1 MKFNVLYSFAI
12 LSIYCQASLAMPL
25 ERRATPTFKV
35 LASDAPKE
43 GETPARG
50 KDNLCTAAQIKAI
63 KDAFAETVILAQ
75 AASTKLGVTRAET
88 SEGVTT
94 WVGGM

>member
-1 MKFNVLYSFAI
+1 MKFNALYSFAI
-12 LSIYCQASLAMPL
+12 LSIYYQASLAMPL
-25 ERRATPTFKV
+25 QRRATPTFKV
-35 LASDAPKE
+35 LASDAPAE
-43 GETPARG
+43 GETPVRG
-50 KDNLCTAAQIKAI
+50 KDNLCTVDQVKAI
-63 KDAFAETVILAQ
+63 KAAFAETVVLAQ

>member
-1 MKFNVLYSFAI
+1 MKFNAIYSFAI
-12 LSIYCQASLAMPL
+12 FSIYYQASLAMPL
-25 ERRATPTFKV
+25 QKRATPTFKV
-35 LASDAPKE
+35 LASDTPTD
-43 GETPARG
+43 GSTPARG
-50 KDNLCTAAQIKAI
+50 TDNLCTAAQITAI
-63 KDAFAETVILAQ
+63 KAAFAETVVLAQ